1 MGGSLQNQLLKL
13 GLIDKKQVKKAKVEK
28 RKEHNQQRKK
38 KTELVNETMSQVQNE
53 RTKKTVRDR
62 ELNRLREETA
72 QRKSIAA
79 QIKQLIELNRQPKGD
94 DDIPYSFLDRKK
106 VRKIFVSKTVQEQLG
121 AGKLAIVR
129 LDGRYELVT
138 TDVAEK
144 INQRDKKRVIFCNQ
158 PGPGESADKNDP
170 YADYE
175 VPDDLI
181 W

>member
-1 MGGSLQNQLLKL
+1 MSGSLQDQLLKL
-13 GLIDKKQVKKAKVEK
+13 GLVDKKQVKKAKVEK
-28 RKEHNQQRKK
+28 RKEINQQRKK
-38 KTELVNETMSQVQNE
+38 KTELADETISQFQNE
-53 RTKKTVRDR
+53 QAKKAIRDR

-94 DDIPYSFLDRKK
+94 DEIPYSFFDRKK
-106 VRKIFVSKTVQEQLG
+106 IRKIYVSKAVQQQLG
-121 AGKLAIVR
+121 TGKLAIVR

-138 TDVAEK
+138 IDIAEK
-144 INQRDKKRVIFCNQ
+144 ISKRDEKRVIFCNNPQ
-158 PGPGESADKNDP
+158 PGESADKDDP
-170 YADYE
+170 YADYK